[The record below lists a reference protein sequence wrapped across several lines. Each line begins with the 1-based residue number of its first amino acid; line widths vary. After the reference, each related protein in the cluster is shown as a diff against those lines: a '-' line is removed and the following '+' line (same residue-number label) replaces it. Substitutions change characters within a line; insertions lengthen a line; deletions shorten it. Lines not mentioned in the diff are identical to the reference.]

1 MESSEN
7 KRFVYEFGRFVLDP
21 REKTL
26 LIDGEAVHLPAKEFE
41 TLLLLVENNGR
52 ALSKEQMMSAL
63 WHDAFVEESNLA
75 KQVSKLRKLLNGT
88 GEQFI
93 ETLPKHGYRFSSAD
107 LQIVDRASESSV
119 IAERRTVRR
128 VTMTLDNDA
137 ENHSPEHLAL
147 PPKPGD
153 LGRKLIATLAAIVLM
168 TAVGIL
174 WYWNR
179 DSSITPSQ
187 IKSIAILPL
196 KPLTPGEDTNALG
209 VGLTD
214 SLITE
219 IGSVRHLVVR
229 PIGSVRGFS
238 NSTEDALELGRR
250 LQVDAVLDG
259 TIQQAGGRVRINARL
274 ISTANGEQ
282 IWAEKFDD
290 NLTNLFEV
298 QDRISEQAA
307 RALTAMLTGQTEP
320 ERRLTKRYTENP
332 EAFDAYLKGRY
343 HWNKRNEAD
352 FKSAIEYFERAVAL
366 DPNYA
371 LAYAGIADSHIL
383 LAVWGTEPPAQ
394 SMEFAK
400 QAALKALSADENL
413 AEARTS
419 LAFIKWVYDWDFSGA
434 DAEFSRAIE
443 LNPNYATAHH
453 WRAYY
458 LVSNGRSDEAI
469 AAIKRAQELEGPLS
483 VGIMTDIGE
492 IYCWAGRYDE
502 AVEHLTEIMKVE
514 PNYAVAHYELGIA
527 YLKKDRPLDAIA
539 ELERAKVLES
549 EPRIVSALAFAYGV
563 AGETAKAQALIA
575 DMESDSAKRYV
586 SPFSIALAYS
596 GLGEEDVAID
606 WLEKA
611 RAERSDAM
619 AILEV
624 HPLLLQ
630 LHSNPRF
637 DRLAKEVGYP

>member
-21 REKTL
+21 NEKTL
-26 LIDGEAVHLPAKEFE
+26 LVDGDAVRLPAKEFE

-52 ALSKEQMMSAL
+52 ALSKEQMMSAV
-63 WHDAFVEESNLA
+63 WQDAFVEESNLA

-93 ETLPKHGYRFSSAD
+93 ETLPKHGYRFSAD
-107 LQIVDRASESSV
+107 LRIVDPIPESPV
-119 IAERRTVRR
+119 IAEKRTVRR
-128 VTMTLDNDA
+128 VTLAFDNNLDSRPPDR
-137 ENHSPEHLAL
+137 LAL
-147 PPKPGD
+147 PPGKSAI
-153 LGRKLIATLAAIVLM
+153 GRGVLSGLVVFALLIVGLLLWYLNRDAAIK
-168 TAVGIL
+168 
-174 WYWNR
+174 
-179 DSSITPSQ
+179 PSQ

-196 KPLTPGEDTNALG
+196 KSLTPGEDTDSLG

-229 PIGSVRGFS
+229 PIGAVRGFS
-238 NSTEDALELGRR
+238 NTTEDALEVGRK

-290 NLTNLFEV
+290 NLTNIFEV

-307 RALTAMLTGQTEP
+307 RALTAMLTGQTQP
-320 ERRLTKRYTENP
+320 GGRLTKRYTENP

-352 FKSAIEYFERAVAL
+352 FRHAIEYFERAVQL

-371 LAYAGIADSHIL
+371 LAYAGLADSHIL
-383 LAVWGTEPPAQ
+383 LAVWGTEPPSQ
-394 SMEFAK
+394 SMELAK

-419 LAFIKWVYDWDFSGA
+419 LAFVKWVYDWDFAGA
-434 DAEFSRAIE
+434 DTEFSRALE

-458 LVSNGRSDEAI
+458 LVSNGRGDEAI

-483 VGIMTDIGE
+483 LGIMTDIGE

-502 AVEHLTEIMKVE
+502 AVEHLTGITKVE
-514 PNYAVAHYELGIA
+514 PNFAVAHYELGIA
-527 YLKKDRPLDAIA
+527 YLKKNRSLDAIA
-539 ELERAKVLES
+539 ELERARELEN
-549 EPRIVSALAFAYGV
+549 EPRIASALVFAYGA
-563 AGETAKAQALIA
+563 AGETAKAKALIEA
-575 DMESDSAKRYV
+575 LNPTPRLVTSHHSALRSPMPVLAMKR
-586 SPFSIALAYS
+586 
-596 GLGEEDVAID
+596 
-606 WLEKA
+606 
-611 RAERSDAM
+611 RRST
-619 AILEV
+619 
-624 HPLLLQ
+624 
-630 LHSNPRF
+630 
-637 DRLAKEVGYP
+637 G